1 MFLRLQLHW
10 GVQES
15 TQAANAPASPW
26 GQATQRLCAAE
37 RPRSEAG
44 NVLGIANTCRSRLLH
59 LDVRWRMLAGITA
72 DSNAT
77 HSLSTYGHH
86 SAMLSRWS
94 ARH

>member
-1 MFLRLQLHW
+1 MDLL
-10 GVQES
+10 S
-15 TQAANAPASPW
+15 NAANLY
-26 GQATQRLCAAE
+26 ATALAQGRLT
-37 RPRSEAG
+37 PQSEAG

-86 SAMLSRWS
+86 SAMLGRWS